1 MAKTARRDSG
11 AGSIYESGG
20 RWWCAV
26 TLPSQGGKR
35 RRKVLTGK
43 TRDAVAAKL
52 RDLNRE
58 LARTG
63 DLTTS
68 SPTLEKWV
76 RTWLDTTGARTLKP
90 NTLDSYRGS
99 LERYVIPVIGKVR
112 LDKLTPDHV
121 QAVHDYVVTERGL
134 SSTTALQAHRVL
146 AKTLTDALRQ
156 GKVSRNVATLVD
168 APRKALGH
176 RGALTVDEARALLL
190 SVADDPRAAAAWAV
204 ALLAGL
210 RQGERLGLTR
220 HAIDLDRTVVN
231 DIGQRVPA
239 PLLVVEWQ
247 LQRLRWRHGCRPVG
261 DGWRCGRK
269 RAGSCP
275 DRQVKIP
282 AGMEARQVDGGLWLT
297 RPKSRAGWR
306 QVPLAQPLAEVL
318 ARYLETTPPGLA
330 DLVFTRADGRPVDPS
345 DDAAAWDAALR
356 HAGLPDVP
364 LHSARHTTATLLHR
378 LGVPDQTRVRILG
391 HSSATV
397 TAGYT
402 HIAGPEMADAMAR
415 LGRLIVPEL
424 DA

>member
-1 MAKTARRDSG
+1 VVSKTARRDSG

-43 TRDAVAAKL
+43 TRDVVAAKL

-63 DLTTS
+63 DLTTA
-68 SPTLEKWV
+68 SPTLEKWL
-76 RTWLDTTGARTLKP
+76 RSWLDTTGARTLKP

-112 LDKLTPDHV
+112 LDKLTPDDV
-121 QAVHDYVVTERGL
+121 QAVHDYVVREKGL

-146 AKTLTDALRQ
+146 AKTLTDAMRQ

-176 RGALTVDEARALLL
+176 RGSLTADEARALLL
-190 SVADDPRAAAAWAV
+190 SVADDPHAAASWSL
-204 ALLAGL
+204 ALFAGL

-220 HAIDLDRTVVN
+220 GAVDLERGVAT
-231 DIGQRVPA
+231 I
-239 PLLVVEWQ
+239 EWQ

-275 DRQVKIP
+275 DRRVNIP
-282 AGMEARQVDGGLWLT
+282 AGMEARQVTPELGLWFT

-306 QVPLAQPLAEVL
+306 QVPLAAPLAEVL
-318 ARYLETTPPGLA
+318 ARYLDATPPGMA
-330 DLVFTRADGRPVDPS
+330 DLVLTRPDGRPIDAS
-345 DDAAAWDAALR
+345 DDSAAWHRALAA
-356 HAGLPDVP
+356 AGLPDVSV
-364 LHSARHTTATLLHR
+364 HSARHTTATLLHR
-378 LGVPDQTRVRILG
+378 LGVPDQTRIEILG

-402 HIAGPEMADAMAR
+402 RITTPEKADAMAR
-415 LGRLIVPEL
+415 LGTLITGR
-424 DA
+424 